1 MPVGLLALALGGF
14 GIGLTEFV
22 IAGLLTPVANDLGVS
37 VPTAGYLVS
46 GYALAVVF
54 GALALPPLLAK
65 WAPKRALLLLMVL
78 FVVGNAI
85 SALAP
90 ATPRSSPDVSSRPS
104 RTAPS
109 SASGP
114 CSPRPS
120 WPRRSRPAPS
130 ASCSVG

>member
-78 FVVGNAI
+78 FVVGNA
-85 SALAP
+85 LRL
-90 ATPRSSPDVSSRPS
+90 TRP
-104 RTAPS
+104 
-109 SASGP
+109 
-114 CSPRPS
+114 
-120 WPRRSRPAPS
+120 
-130 ASCSVG
+130 

>member
-54 GALALPPLLAK
+54 GADALWAIVGLLIGGMMA
-65 WAPKRALLLLMVL
+65 APVAARETQIRRK
-78 FVVGNAI
+78 
-85 SALAP
+85 S
-90 ATPRSSPDVSSRPS
+90 RS
-104 RTAPS
+104 
-109 SASGP
+109 
-114 CSPRPS
+114 
-120 WPRRSRPAPS
+120 
-130 ASCSVG
+130 